1 MRLDRRQFKRR
12 ERAGAQPKLKLQ
24 ELYFRRIKKKSEM
37 DSNYDRRLRI
47 SEAKRVRL
55 GLMKIV
61 QNATRE
67 SQQLDAMRQG
77 PY

>member
-1 MRLDRRQFKRR
+1 
-12 ERAGAQPKLKLQ
+12 
-24 ELYFRRIKKKSEM
+24 M

-61 QNATRE
+61 ENATRE

-77 PY
+77 LFNTLSVLIVNIYEKFE